1 MDARMETLLTVYETR
16 NFTKAARQLSLTQP
30 AVSQH
35 IKQLEH
41 DLDTILFI
49 RGEKGLKPTAE
60 GAGGGDCG
68 EVRPPHP
75 DALPESGSEPGGREA
90 QCDPPGRGHH
100 PLLREQRHS
109 RSTGCLHEPE
119 PGQSYNNSF

>member
-60 GAGGGDCG
+60 G
-68 EVRPPHP
+68 EIVVQY
-75 DALPESGSEPGGREA
+75 ALLQTP
-90 QCDPPGRGHH
+90 
-100 PLLREQRHS
+100 
-109 RSTGCLHEPE
+109 
-119 PGQSYNNSF
+119 